1 MGKRPAFFKM
11 KKKTIYTLLFVL
23 VLFFIALTVLAAYT
37 LQDEPLTPM
46 AEQALHYQPLS
57 VPPERNAF
65 VGIAG
70 LDAPAG
76 SDFIVAGVE
85 NIHRANQDFQRFG
98 TYVPSRENAPQTV
111 EKLEFSIAKYTYS
124 CNEEITENCLE
135 EIGAEA
141 QDIQKLLEKNDE
153 LIARY
158 LHIQAMPEFSNTI
171 PGTVE
176 FSLPYRGL
184 LNLSRLLSAKA
195 VLDIQNRHLQEGLD
209 FLEKDLNFYRNI
221 SASREIGI
229 IDMMVAVRQIQR
241 YANLLMLLARQ
252 EKLRD
257 HADRIRRLLMPLDA
271 PKETFLRALW
281 REEVFISQGLYH
293 LGEYMDIAPA
303 KGTYLDQLIA
313 LFFFKKNMSLNLNSE
328 FWIAERRLIDA
339 TTPLQLHE
347 MRKGSWWE
355 NEIRLRVCTV
365 PEDYF
370 FCRHITNFAGEI
382 IVIIAQPNHAQ
393 YLLRIHDIDA
403 RLRLFRAQLEF
414 ARAAK
419 NGAKAP
425 ETLLARLG
433 PETFN
438 PYTGQPFEWNPETET
453 LGFTPAAGKNPT
465 RVEVR
470 LFPPAPQ

>member
-1 MGKRPAFFKM
+1 M
-11 KKKTIYTLLFVL
+11 KKKIIYSLLFVL
-23 VLFFIALTVLAAYT
+23 ALFFIALAALVAYV
-37 LQDEPLTPM
+37 LQDEPLSPM
-46 AEQALHYQPLS
+46 AEKVLHYQPTPVL
-57 VPPERNAF
+57 PERNAF

-76 SDFIVAGVE
+76 SDFIQVGVE
-85 NIHRANQDFQRFG
+85 NIRRANQDFQRSG
-98 TYVPSRENAPQTV
+98 VYVPPRENAPQPV
-111 EKLEFSIAKYTYS
+111 QKLEFSIAPYTYS
-124 CNEEITENCLE
+124 CSKEMSENCLE
-135 EIGAEA
+135 EIEAKA
-141 QDIQKLLEKNDE
+141 QDIQKLLEENDE

-158 LHIQAMPEFSNTI
+158 LRIQAMPEFSNII

-184 LNLSRLLSAKA
+184 MNLSRLLSAKA
-195 VLDIQNRHLQEGLD
+195 VLDIQNGHLQEGLD
-209 FLEKDLNFYRNI
+209 FLEKDLDFYRNI
-221 SASREIGI
+221 LASREVGI
-229 IDMMVAVRQIQR
+229 IDIMVAVRQIQR
-241 YANLLMLLARQ
+241 YANLLLLLARQ
-252 EKLRD
+252 EKLRN
-257 HADRIRRLLMPLDA
+257 HADRIRRLLMPLDT

-328 FWIAERRLIDA
+328 FWIVERRLID
-339 TTPLQLHE
+339 TMTPLQLHE

-355 NEIRLRVCTV
+355 NEIRPRVCTI
-365 PEDYF
+365 PKDYL

-382 IVIIAQPNHAQ
+382 IVMIAQPDHVH
-393 YLLRIHDIDA
+393 YLLQIHDIDA

-414 ARAAK
+414 VEAAK
-419 NGAKAP
+419 NAPKAEAP
-425 ETLLARLG
+425 EAILARLG

-438 PYTGQPFEWNPETET
+438 PYTGQPFEWDSETET
-453 LGFTPAAGKNPT
+453 LGFMPAADKDPT

-470 LFPPAPQ
+470 LFLPTPQ